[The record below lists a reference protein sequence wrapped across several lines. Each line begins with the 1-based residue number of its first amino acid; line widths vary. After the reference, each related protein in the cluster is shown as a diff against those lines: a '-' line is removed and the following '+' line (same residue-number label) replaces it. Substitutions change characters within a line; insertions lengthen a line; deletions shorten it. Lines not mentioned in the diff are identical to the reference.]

1 MKKINF
7 NINPVNYKHW
17 EVKIENNIGYL
28 IFNVNEDEGLFGD
41 YKLKLNSYDLGV
53 DIELLMLFRDLDL
66 SILILI

>member
-41 YKLKLNSYDLGV
+41 YKLKLNS
-53 DIELLMLFRDLDL
+53 
-66 SILILI
+66 

>member
-17 EVKIENNIGYL
+17 KDKIENNIGYL

-41 YKLKLNSYDLGV
+41 YKLKLNSYD
-53 DIELLMLFRDLDL
+53 
-66 SILILI
+66 

>member
-53 DIELLMLFRDLDL
+53 DIELF
-66 SILILI
+66 

>member
-41 YKLKLNSYDLGV
+41 YKLNKFKPTES
-53 DIELLMLFRDLDL
+53 ER
-66 SILILI
+66 LILIMKKLN